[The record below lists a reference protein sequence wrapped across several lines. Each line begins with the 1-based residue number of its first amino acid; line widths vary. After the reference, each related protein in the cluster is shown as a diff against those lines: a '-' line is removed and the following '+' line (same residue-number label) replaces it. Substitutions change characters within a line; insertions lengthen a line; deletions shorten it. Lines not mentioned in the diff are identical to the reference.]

1 MLLVDRV
8 ALEVT
13 LLDDLVLVEDVVP
26 VRVLVGDVVRV
37 VVLAVVVVGR
47 SVGLELLE
55 LGRLVRGAVRAR
67 LAGGGERLGRAADLG
82 GGLLVLDGLLVGR
95 RRRLAVRGLR
105 GGGCGRG
112 LGVALAA
119 PAAAT

>member
-26 VRVLVGDVVRV
+26 VRVLVGAVVRV
-37 VVLAVVVVGR
+37 VVLIVVVGR

-95 RRRLAVRGLR
+95 RRRLAVRGL
-105 GGGCGRG
+105 
-112 LGVALAA
+112 
-119 PAAAT
+119 